1 MYSIIVVDDEAD
13 VRGAIIDIIEWDKLG
28 FRLAGE
34 AGNGQEALEL
44 IEDTSPDVII
54 TDIRMPFMDGI
65 SLAQRI
71 RETNPVTKI
80 VFLTGF
86 NDFDYA
92 VSAIK
97 LNVIAYLVKPISAK
111 DLTETLISLKE
122 KLDGEQQ
129 GISDTEHL
137 REMYKRSM
145 EMHKT
150 SYLVSMVTE
159 EAFVGINYQAQRQS
173 PDEYGLRLTGER
185 FLLFAV
191 SPDISS
197 FPDATV
203 PTDNYEL
210 LKFSVVKT
218 VRGIAEK
225 YVGGE
230 IFAVGSNVV
239 GILSD
244 SKENIEAYADILI
257 KEIHQSIP
265 RFYGFCVTI
274 GVSAPYD
281 DISHTKEAYREALSA
296 INYRVVLGNGKVI
309 YLSDVEKEGAFVPVF
324 SDARDMQLCS
334 IIKTGTK
341 DEMLCFVGEIFS
353 ELASHKAGIEF
364 YRISVIE
371 MYAAVLRSLKSVSNS
386 IEAEISGSLGL
397 DEKLFSY
404 DPVELKKW
412 FTGLC
417 DRVMENISTQRKTT
431 VSILAG
437 EGHEYIKNN
446 YADPEISLK
455 SVSRHFNISASYFS
469 SLFRKEIGLPF
480 KDALIKVRMEAAK
493 ELILTTSLRVF
504 EVADQCG
511 YSDQHYFSYCFKK
524 YFGQSPGE
532 MRASHISRTS
542 GETPADGE

>member
-1 MYSIIVVDDEAD
+1 MYSIIVVDDEVD
-13 VRGAIIDIIEWDKLG
+13 VRSATIDIIEWDKLG

-44 IEDTSPDVII
+44 IEDTSPDVIL

-111 DLTETLISLKE
+111 DLTETLSSLKE
-122 KLDGEQQ
+122 KLDEEQRN
-129 GISDTEHL
+129 ISD
-137 REMYKRSM
+137 M
-145 EMHKT
+145 ERLKENYERGMEIHKM

-159 EAFVGINYQAQRQS
+159 ESFIGMDHATQRQLAQ
-173 PDEYGLRLTGER
+173 EYGLRLGGEQ
-185 FLLFAV
+185 FLLFIV
-191 SPDISS
+191 SLDTAS
-197 FPDATV
+197 FPGATV
-203 PTDNYEL
+203 PTNNYEL

-218 VRGIAEK
+218 VRGITEK
-225 YVGGE
+225 YLSGE
-230 IFAVGSNVV
+230 VFAAGSNVV
-239 GILSD
+239 CILSD
-244 SKENIEAYADILI
+244 SRENIEAYGDILI

-265 RFYGFCVTI
+265 RFYGFSATI
-274 GVSAPYD
+274 GVSELY
-281 DISHTKEAYREALSA
+281 SELSYTKEAYRGALTA
-296 INYRVVLGNGKVI
+296 INYRVVMGNGRVI
-309 YLSDVEKEGAFVPVF
+309 YLGDVEKGEDFVPVF
-324 SDARDMQLCS
+324 SDTRDMQLCS

-341 DEMLCFVGEIFS
+341 EELLHFVDEIFA
-353 ELASHKAGIEF
+353 ELAEHKAGLEF

-371 MYAAVLRSLKSVSNS
+371 MYAVVLKALKSVSSS
-386 IEAEISGSLGL
+386 IEAELSGSLGL
-397 DEKLFSY
+397 DEKLFRSA
-404 DPVELKKW
+404 PEELRKW
-412 FTGLC
+412 FTELC
-417 DRVMENISTQRKTT
+417 DKVMENISTQRKTT
-431 VSILAG
+431 VSILA
-437 EGHEYIKNN
+437 ERGHEYIKNN
-446 YADPEISLK
+446 YTDPEISLK

-493 ELILTTSLRVF
+493 ELLITSALRVF
-504 EVADQCG
+504 EIADRCG

-532 MRASHISRTS
+532 VRAAHLPKNA
-542 GETPADGE
+542 GEAPDGE